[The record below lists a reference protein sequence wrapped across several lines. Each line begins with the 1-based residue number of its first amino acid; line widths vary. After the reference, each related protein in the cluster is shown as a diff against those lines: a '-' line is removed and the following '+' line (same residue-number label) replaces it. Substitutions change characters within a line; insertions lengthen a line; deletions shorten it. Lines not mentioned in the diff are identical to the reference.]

1 MPTMAR
7 GQGTT
12 SYPGGVQ
19 NREARVE
26 VAVKEKEVLVS
37 VNVAQ

>member
-1 MPTMAR
+1 MAA

-12 SYPGGVQ
+12 SYPTGVQ
-19 NREARVE
+19 NSEAMVE
-26 VAVKEKEVLVS
+26 VAVKEKEVEVS